1 MTGDHHGR
9 EAETATLLVR
19 VMDEVLGTH
28 NSDDRQH
35 GAVRLVASV
44 RHAKAAVGGE
54 EDR

>member
-28 NSDDRQH
+28 RNS
-35 GAVRLVASV
+35 VAAQ
-44 RHAKAAVGGE
+44 R
-54 EDR
+54 